1 MAGARAAAP
10 GSAAVKTGPLLLA
23 AGLALIAPPALGA
36 AAAPKAKAPARTAAQ
51 DWAKLVAATPEG
63 GFRIGNPNAPVK
75 LVEYGSLT
83 CPHCAHFAAEAM
95 PELIGSYVK
104 SGRVSFEIRNF
115 VRDPYDLAA
124 TLISRCGGAG
134 RYFPLTE
141 QIFATQSEW
150 TDALG
155 RLSAEEYDAINALP
169 PMPKLQR
176 IASVTGLDALAARH
190 GVPAAK
196 AKACLADTKAV
207 ERLTAMRGV
216 AVERHQLQGTPTF
229 LINGRKAD
237 GVGDWAALK
246 PLLDRPGG

>member
-1 MAGARAAAP
+1 VRTGA
-10 GSAAVKTGPLLLA
+10 LLLA
-23 AGLALIAPPALGA
+23 AGLTLFAPLALGG
-36 AAAPKAKAPARTAAQ
+36 AAAPKAKALRTAAQ
-51 DWAKLVAATPEG
+51 DWGKLVAATPEG

-95 PELIGSYVK
+95 SELIGSYVK
-104 SGRVSFEIRNF
+104 TGRVSYEIRNF

-141 QIFATQSEW
+141 QIFAAQNEW
-150 TDALG
+150 TGALG

-169 PMPKLQR
+169 PLLKLQK

-196 AKACLADTKAV
+196 TKACLADSKAI
-207 ERLTAMRGV
+207 ERLTAMRGA

-229 LINGRKAD
+229 LINGRKVD